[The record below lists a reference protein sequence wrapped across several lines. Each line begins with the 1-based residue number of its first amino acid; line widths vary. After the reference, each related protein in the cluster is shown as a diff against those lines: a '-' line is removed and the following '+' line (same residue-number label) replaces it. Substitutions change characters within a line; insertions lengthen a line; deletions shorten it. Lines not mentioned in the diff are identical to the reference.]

1 MNLQPFFKLMAE
13 RNASDLF
20 LSANSPIVIKIQG
33 ACYPVNNQVLSGE
46 HVKQLVYQLLSPERI
61 AAFERDMEL
70 NMGYEI
76 PGVGNYRINIFRSR
90 GAVAMVV
97 RYIRADL
104 PTIEELR
111 MPETLKTLIMEKRGI
126 VLLVG
131 ATGSGKSST
140 VSAMLEYRNQNHN
153 GHILTVED
161 PVEFIYTHKK
171 SLVNQREIGVDTK
184 SYSEAL
190 KNAMREAP
198 NVLMIGE
205 IRDRETMS
213 YALQYALA
221 GHLCISTLHANNSYH
236 SLSRI
241 VNFFPLEARESL
253 LYDLSNSLKA
263 VVSQRL
269 VRGKAGKLIPAV
281 EVMLNTSYI
290 AELIRNGELSKIKE
304 AMEQTLSEGSQTFEQ
319 ALYRL
324 YRDGEIELDE
334 ALRNADSA
342 TNLSWM
348 INNAQTIEE
357 REQVVRDKN
366 ASSQTNKKAGDDQDG
381 GNLMFDMSLH

>member
-1 MNLQPFFKLMAE
+1 MNLLPFFKLMAE

-20 LSANSPIVIKIQG
+20 LSANSPIVIKLQG
-33 ACYPVNNQVLSGE
+33 VCHPVNNQVLSGE
-46 HVKQLVYQLLSPERI
+46 HVKQLAYQMLSPERI
-61 AAFERDMEL
+61 AAFERDLEL
-70 NMGYEI
+70 NLGYEI
-76 PGVGNYRINIFRSR
+76 PGVGNYRINIFKSR
-90 GAVAMVV
+90 GSVAMVV
-97 RYIRADL
+97 RFIRPTA

-111 MPETLKTLIMEKRGI
+111 MPEVLKTLVMEKRGI
-126 VLLVG
+126 VLVVG

-140 VSAMLEYRNQNHN
+140 VSAMLDYRNEHHN

-161 PVEFIYTHKK
+161 PVEFIYSHKK
-171 SLVNQREIGVDTK
+171 SLVNQREIGIDTL
-184 SYSEAL
+184 SYHDAL

-205 IRDRETMS
+205 IRDQETMS
-213 YALQYALA
+213 FALQYALA

-263 VVSQRL
+263 VISQRL
-269 VRGKAGKLIPAV
+269 IRNKQGKLVPAV
-281 EVMLNTSYI
+281 EVMLNTSHI
-290 AELIRNGELSKIKE
+290 AELVRKGELSAIKD
-304 AMEQTLSEGSQTFEQ
+304 AMEQSLTEGSQTFEQ
-319 ALYRL
+319 ALYHL
-324 YRDGEIELDE
+324 YRSGEVELDE

-348 INNAQTIEE
+348 VNNAQTVDE
-357 REQVVRDKN
+357 REQQVKQKPDTTPDQPG
-366 ASSQTNKKAGDDQDG
+366 ADQGDT
-381 GNLMFDMSLH
+381 LMFDTDLH

>member
-1 MNLQPFFKLMAE
+1 MNLLPFFKLMAE

-20 LSANSPIVIKIQG
+20 LSANSPIIIKIQG
-33 ACYPVNNQVLSGE
+33 SCHPVNNQVLSSE

-61 AAFERDMEL
+61 AAFEQNMEL

-76 PGVGNYRINIFRSR
+76 PEIGNYRINVFRSR

-97 RYIRADL
+97 RFIKPKA
-104 PTIEELR
+104 PSIEELR
-111 MPETLKTLIMEKRGI
+111 MPELLKSLVMEKRGI
-126 VLLVG
+126 VLVVG

-140 VSAMLEYRNQNHN
+140 VSSMLDYRNENHS

-161 PVEFIYTHKK
+161 PVEFIYSHKK
-171 SLVNQREIGVDTK
+171 SLVNQREIGVDTR

-205 IRDRETMS
+205 VRDQETMG
-213 YALQYALA
+213 YALQYAQA
-221 GHLCISTLHANNSYH
+221 GHLCLTTLHANNSYH

-241 VNFFPLEARESL
+241 VNFFPIEARESL
-253 LYDLSNSLKA
+253 LYDMSNALRA
-263 VVSQRL
+263 IISQRL
-269 VRGKAGKLIPAV
+269 VRSKSGQLIPAV
-281 EVMLNTSYI
+281 EIMLNTSYI
-290 AELIRNGELSKIKE
+290 AELIRSGELSKIKE
-304 AMEQTLSEGSQTFEQ
+304 AMEQSLTEGSQTFEQ

-324 YRDGEIELDE
+324 YRDGEIEMDE

-348 INNAQTIEE
+348 MNNAQSVEE
-357 REQVVRDKN
+357 QENKN
-366 ASSQTNKKAGDDQDG
+366 RPKTSAAPKNKPSDEGESM
-381 GNLMFDMSLH
+381 MFDTELH

>member
-1 MNLQPFFKLMAE
+1 MTLLPFFKLMAE
-13 RNASDLF
+13 RNASDIF
-20 LSANSPIVIKIQG
+20 LSANSPIMIKIQG
-33 ACYPVNNQVLSGE
+33 VCYPVNSQILNAEQVKHLI
-46 HVKQLVYQLLSPERI
+46 YQLLSPERI
-61 AAFERDMEL
+61 IIFERDLEL
-70 NMGYEI
+70 NIAHEI
-76 PGVGNYRINIFRSR
+76 PGIGNYRINIFKSR
-90 GAVAMVV
+90 GTVAMVV
-97 RYIRADL
+97 RFIK
-104 PTIEELR
+104 PKSPSMEELR
-111 MPETLKTLIMEKRGI
+111 MPELLKNLIMEKRGI
-126 VLLVG
+126 VLVVG

-140 VSAMLEYRNQNHN
+140 VSAMLDYRNAHHN

-161 PVEFIYTHKK
+161 PIEFIYSHKK
-171 SLVNQREIGVDTK
+171 SLVNQREIGVDTH

-205 IRDRETMS
+205 VRDPETMS

-241 VNFFPLEARESL
+241 VNFFPLEARDSL
-253 LYDLSNSLKA
+253 LQDLANALRA
-263 VVSQRL
+263 IISQRL
-269 VRGKAGKLIPAV
+269 VRGKNGQLIPAV
-281 EVMLNTSYI
+281 EIMLNTNYV

-304 AMEQTLSEGSQTFEQ
+304 AMEQSLSEGSQTFEQ

-348 INNAQTIEE
+348 INNAQTVEE
-357 REQVVRDKN
+357 RE
-366 ASSQTNKKAGDDQDG
+366 KAKQPQAQNPLAAEQEKDEDNG
-381 GNLMFDMSLH
+381 LMFDMSLH

>member
-1 MNLQPFFKLMAE
+1 MNLLPFFKLMAE
-13 RNASDLF
+13 RGASDIF
-20 LSANSPIVIKIQG
+20 LSANSPIIIKIQG
-33 ACYPVNNQVLSGE
+33 VCYPVNNQVLTAD
-46 HVKQLVYQLLSPERI
+46 HVKQLVYQLLTPERI

-70 NMGYEI
+70 NLGHEI
-76 PGVGNYRINIFRSR
+76 PGVGNYRINVFRSR

-97 RYIRADL
+97 RFIRPTP

-111 MPETLKTLIMEKRGI
+111 MPDTLKTLIMEKRGI
-126 VLLVG
+126 VLVVG

-140 VSAMLEYRNQNHN
+140 VSAMLEYRNQSHN

-161 PVEFIYTHKK
+161 PVEYIYSHKK

-198 NVLMIGE
+198 NVLMLGE

-269 VRGKAGKLIPAV
+269 VRNKKGQLIPAV
-281 EVMLNTSYI
+281 EIMLNTSYI

-304 AMEQTLSEGSQTFEQ
+304 AMEQSLTEGAQTFEQ

-348 INNAQTIEE
+348 INNSQTIEE
-357 REQVVRDKN
+357 RERQVRSQNNTVQHSSDPDK
-366 ASSQTNKKAGDDQDG
+366 
-381 GNLMFDMSLH
+381 GNLMFDTDLH